1 MVQPLVLVCW
11 GEYGRLVQV
20 GSVALYTCVYV
31 NTRRDELHSSV
42 AQWQMK
48 HENTE
53 DEEVR
58 RERDRQCTNYV
69 TLQRVRVRA
78 TIDTVGKQNILHIL
92 SVCL

>member
-20 GSVALYTCVYV
+20 GSIAPYIYKYP
-31 NTRRDELHSSV
+31 NMRRDELHSSE

-48 HENTE
+48 RENAE
-53 DEEVR
+53 DKEVR
-58 RERDRQCTNYV
+58 REQDRQCTYNV
-69 TLQRVRVRA
+69 KLQRVRA
-78 TIDTVGKQNILHIL
+78 TIVAVGKQNILHIL